1 MEMTPVLG
9 QEYVIDG
16 IPYVLMPVATH
27 MTEAMLDATR
37 PVLRVSG
44 TPNGFVHAVVE
55 ELERSAPGLLKFL
68 PGWCLLSFKDTLTKS
83 GLASINYSLA
93 QAAHLHPE
101 YFTMPYPDD
110 YFKDHITPR
119 LVQLQQDLIAPLTAL
134 LAVPMVTYMQNKLFK
149 RLRNAIANA
158 SSLDAIRS
166 SVVELQT
173 HLDYDDF
180 SAALLATSEFQAL
193 LNVYKSFK

>member
-68 PGWCLLSFKDTLTKS
+68 PGWCLLSLKDTLTKS
-83 GLASINYSLA
+83 GLSSINYSLM

-101 YFTMPYPDD
+101 YFTTPYPDD

-119 LVQLQQDLIAPLTAL
+119 LVQLQQGLIAPLTAL
-134 LAVPMVTYMQNKLFK
+134 LTVTSMTSLQTKLFT
-149 RLRNAIANA
+149 RLRSAVANA
-158 SSLDAIRS
+158 DTVALIRS
-166 SVVELQT
+166 SVVELQA

-180 SAALLATSEFQAL
+180 SAELLATSEFQTL